1 MPSHIDRV
9 REALA
14 YVEGER
20 ATTVAPGPGVHIG
33 LLGRGIGAS
42 LTPIMHEAEGR
53 RLGLGYR
60 YDLIDF
66 DRLGLEDADLG
77 SVLDAVQQ
85 LGFGGVNVTYPFKQ
99 AIIPLLNELSGGAS
113 AIGAVNTVVFNA
125 FGATGH
131 NTDCYGFAQSLRQG
145 LGVVPVNHVV
155 QVGAGGAG
163 AAVAQALAELGAMQ
177 IDIIDV
183 DLERAEALAGQVARA
198 NGTLTRALTPDRFA
212 EVVGS
217 AAGIVNATPVGMEKL
232 PGLPFDPALLKPHQW
247 VADIIYFPRETE
259 LIKAAR
265 ALGCRVLPGGGM
277 AVYQAVRAFR
287 LFSGTEPDA
296 GEMAKTFAA
305 YA

>member
-85 LGFGGVNVTYPFKQ
+85 LGFGG
-99 AIIPLLNELSGGAS
+99 
-113 AIGAVNTVVFNA
+113 
-125 FGATGH
+125 
-131 NTDCYGFAQSLRQG
+131 
-145 LGVVPVNHVV
+145 
-155 QVGAGGAG
+155 
-163 AAVAQALAELGAMQ
+163 
-177 IDIIDV
+177 
-183 DLERAEALAGQVARA
+183 
-198 NGTLTRALTPDRFA
+198 
-212 EVVGS
+212 
-217 AAGIVNATPVGMEKL
+217 
-232 PGLPFDPALLKPHQW
+232 
-247 VADIIYFPRETE
+247 
-259 LIKAAR
+259 
-265 ALGCRVLPGGGM
+265 
-277 AVYQAVRAFR
+277 
-287 LFSGTEPDA
+287 
-296 GEMAKTFAA
+296 
-305 YA
+305 